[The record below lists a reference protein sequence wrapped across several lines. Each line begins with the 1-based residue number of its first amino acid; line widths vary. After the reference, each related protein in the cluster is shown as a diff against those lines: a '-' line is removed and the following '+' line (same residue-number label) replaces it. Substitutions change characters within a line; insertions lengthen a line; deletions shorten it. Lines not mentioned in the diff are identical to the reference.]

1 MKNQYVGDIGD
12 YGKYSLLKA
21 FGDAGVKVGVNWY
34 LTENDGSSDGKF
46 NDYLLNDKYRCYDP
60 EVFDGLRRIVYPD
73 GEKLNTNR
81 DVCYIENSG
90 IIPSAKYYSD
100 CLDNR
105 CSPKDRSR
113 RRLLWFQKSRDVLND
128 VDLVFMDPDNGL
140 LVSDNPRL
148 KNSNKYVLPSEVGDV
163 FRSEKN
169 VVYYCHKGRRKE
181 AVWNDYLEFMLRD
194 EWCPKAKQIVLT
206 YHKGTQRS
214 YVFLVHERD
223 FEKYQS
229 IVARFLEW
237 WNGIFE
243 DQTGLLR

>member
-21 FGDAGVKVGVNWY
+21 FGDAGVNVGVNWY

-46 NDYLLNDKYRCYDP
+46 NNYLLNDKYRCYDP

-73 GEKLNTNR
+73 GETINTNR
-81 DVCYIENSG
+81 NVADVENYG
-90 IIPSAKYYSD
+90 MIPGAKYYSD
-100 CLDNR
+100 CLVYKR
-105 CSPKDRSR
+105 SPKERSSG
-113 RRLLWFQKSRDVLND
+113 RLLWFQKSLDAHND
-128 VDLVFMDPDNGL
+128 VDLIFMDPDNGL

-148 KNSNKYVLPSEVGDV
+148 KNSNKYVLPSEVTDV
-163 FRSEKN
+163 FRSGKN

-181 AVWNDYLEFMLRD
+181 DAWMDYLGFMLRD
-194 EWCPKAKQIVLT
+194 EWCPEAKQIVLT

-223 FEKYQS
+223 YKKYHR
-229 IVARFLEW
+229 IVA
-237 WNGIFE
+237 
-243 DQTGLLR
+243 GLLERWKGVFDN